1 MHFTG
6 QVYRHPM
13 EASTQLLEVTAG
25 CSHNKC
31 SFCTMYQNT
40 KFGVST
46 MDHVE
51 ADLIELKAMNVPI
64 RRMFLVNG
72 EAFVL
77 STERLVEIGE
87 LIGQYFPDIE
97 MITSYASIQ
106 NLRNKSVEDLKRLRK
121 LKFNEFH
128 IGLESA
134 FDPALKMM
142 NKGFTVAEAYENLQK
157 LKDAGMD
164 WDVHVLTGFAGKGNG
179 DIHIKETVKLINKFK
194 PYMVSV
200 MPIAVTKGTAL
211 EAIRDQGDF
220 VECTELE
227 KLEEEKMLLRLLD
240 YDGLDEAQ
248 FFGSHNYNLIPVSGK
263 LSQRKEIID
272 YIDEKIALIDKK
284 ILNNVSQRAAI

>member
-13 EASTQLLEVTAG
+13 EAATQLLEVTAG

-31 SFCTMYQNT
+31 AFCTMYRNT
-40 KFGVST
+40 KFGVSPV
-46 MDHVE
+46 DHVE
-51 ADLIELKAMNVPI
+51 EDLQELKASNVPV
-64 RRMFLVNG
+64 RRIFLVNG
-72 EAFVL
+72 EAMVL
-77 STERLVEIGE
+77 SGRRLIEIGE
-87 LIGQYFPDIE
+87 LIHKYFPEIE

-106 NLRNKSVEDLKRLRK
+106 NLKNKSLEDLKRLRE

-134 FDPALKMM
+134 YDPALKMM
-142 NKGFTVAEAYENLQK
+142 NKGFKVEEAYENLQK

-179 DIHIKETVKLINKFK
+179 DVHIKETANLINKFK

-200 MPIAVTKGTAL
+200 MPLAVTNGTEL
-211 EAIRDQGDF
+211 EGIRDRGEF
-220 VECTELE
+220 VECSELE

-240 YDGLDEAQ
+240 YEGLDKAQ
-248 FFGSHNYNLIPVSGK
+248 FFGSHPYNFIPVSGS
-263 LSQRKEIID
+263 LSQRNEII
-272 YIDEKIALIDKK
+272 EFIDKK
-284 ILNNVSQRAAI
+284 IAATDEKILNSVVPRASI

>member
-13 EASTQLLEVTAG
+13 EGSTKLLEVTAG

-31 SFCTMYQNT
+31 AFCTMYRNT
-40 KFGVST
+40 KFGVLQI
-46 MDHVE
+46 DHVE
-51 ADLIELKAMNVPI
+51 EDLIELKAMNVPV
-64 RRMFLVNG
+64 RRIFLVNG

-77 STERLVEIGE
+77 SVARLIEIGQ
-87 LIGQYFPDIE
+87 LINKYFPEIE
-97 MITSYASIQ
+97 IITSYASIQ
-106 NLRNKSVEDLKRLRK
+106 NLKNKSVEDLKVLRN

-134 FDPALKMM
+134 YDPALKMM
-142 NKGFTVAEAYENLQK
+142 KKGFTVAEAYENLQK

-164 WDVHVLTGFAGKGNG
+164 WDVHVLTGLAGKGNS
-179 DIHIKETVKLINKFK
+179 DLHIKETVKLINKFK

-200 MPIAVTKGTAL
+200 MPIAVTKGIEL
-211 EAIRDQGDF
+211 EAIRDRGEF
-220 VECTELE
+220 IECSELE

-248 FFGSHNYNLIPVSGK
+248 FFGSHNYNLIPVSGV
-263 LSQRKEIID
+263 LSRRKEIID
-272 YIDEKIALIDKK
+272 YIDKKIATIDDD